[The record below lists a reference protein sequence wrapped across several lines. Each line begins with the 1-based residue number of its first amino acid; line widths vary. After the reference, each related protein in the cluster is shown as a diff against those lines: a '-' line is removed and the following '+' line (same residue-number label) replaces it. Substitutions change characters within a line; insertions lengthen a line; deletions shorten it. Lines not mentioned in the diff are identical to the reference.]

1 MSIRCRIRNSY
12 HRGLRDKLLDRKKWH
27 SWWYI
32 KVHINKLPFVVRL
45 EQTISN
51 MHILST
57 KFSFGLHAGQARSS
71 LIRKSF
77 QVVVQRNLS
86 TSAVVSVILL
96 SIGNKQSFILYCEQ
110 VSCHFLSINRRDV
123 DAGCRRI
130 HHIVHQVKLTIQLIH
145 RLVHMSN
152 NDSKGPS
159 YQMGS
164 GLSLTVTPQVHEGT
178 VRSIILSS
186 IITFI
191 CFHSCPVSK

>member
-32 KVHINKLPFVVRL
+32 KVHINKLPFVVWL

-96 SIGNKQSFILYCEQ
+96 SIGNKQSIILYST
-110 VSCHFLSINRRDV
+110 V
-123 DAGCRRI
+123 
-130 HHIVHQVKLTIQLIH
+130 VHTVLWT
-145 RLVHMSN
+145 SE
-152 NDSKGPS
+152 
-159 YQMGS
+159 
-164 GLSLTVTPQVHEGT
+164 LSLPFNQQKRCWCRLQTNPSHCPPSQVD
-178 VRSIILSS
+178 
-186 IITFI
+186 
-191 CFHSCPVSK
+191 HSTHS